1 MATHSSIL
9 VWRIIKTEELGG
21 LQSEESQGDG
31 HSCVTKYS
39 TARPDHW

>member
-21 LQSEESQGDG
+21 LQSEESQGVG